1 MVIRILADDLE
12 HRPAEVAERLESLLR
27 LTVA

>member
-12 HRPAEVAERLESLLR
+12 HRPEVAERLESLLR